1 MSESRDVSELS
12 KKPLAGVRVLEIAS
26 YIAGPYCCTLMAEF
40 GAEVIKIELPGVGE
54 AGRYYGTKT
63 AAPDATFMFLSENRN
78 KKSITIDLRRPEGAA
93 LLKRLVRT
101 SDVVVENFQ
110 PGTLESWGAGW
121 EDLHAENPRLVMARI
136 TGFGQTGPARDRPG
150 FGRIGVAFGGLGFL
164 TGYPDRAPTSPGTA
178 TLADYMSG
186 LFAANGVLLALRAR
200 DAHGIGQYIDLGI
213 YESVFRILDEVAPV
227 YHATGKVRQRTGPAS
242 ANSVPH
248 SNFESKDHRW
258 VGIACT
264 SDRIFARLAEAMGKP
279 ELAAADRWGTYAA
292 RRADDE
298 AVNAC
303 VTAWTRTLDR
313 DDILRICEAHQVASG
328 AVYAID
334 EIFEDPHYAAREN
347 LLKIHDSRVGDV
359 VVPNV
364 VPRLSKTPGS
374 VESLGPS
381 LGAHNR
387 EVFEG
392 LLGMTPAEVDALASR
407 KVI

>member
-1 MSESRDVSELS
+1 MSGSEAASRIG
-12 KKPLAGVRVLEIAS
+12 KKPLAGIRVLEMAS

-54 AGRYYGTKT
+54 AGRYYGTKS
-63 AAPDATFMFLSENRN
+63 AAEDATFMFLSENRN
-78 KKSITIDLRRPEGAA
+78 KKSITIDLRTPEGVA
-93 LLKRLVRT
+93 LLKRLVRL

-121 EDLHAENPRLVMARI
+121 EDLRAENARLIMARI
-136 TGFGQTGPARDRPG
+136 TGFGQTGPAKDRPG

-178 TLADYMSG
+178 TLADYLSG
-186 LFAANGVLLALRAR
+186 LFASNGVLLALRAR
-200 DAHGIGQYIDLGI
+200 DAHGIGQFIDLGI
-213 YESVFRILDEVAPV
+213 YEAVFRILDEVAPV
-227 YHATGKVRQRTGPAS
+227 FHATGKVRERTGPAS

-258 VGIACT
+258 IGIACT
-264 SDRIFARLAEAMGKP
+264 SDKIFARLARAMGKP
-279 ELAAADRWGTYAA
+279 ELAAADRWATYAA
-292 RRADDE
+292 RRAEAE

-303 VTAWTRTLDR
+303 VTAWTTSLNR
-313 DDILRICEAHQVASG
+313 DDILRVCEEYQVASG

-334 EIFEDPHYAAREN
+334 EIFADAHYAAREN
-347 LLKIHDSRVGDV
+347 LLKLHDSRVGDV

-364 VPRLSKTPGS
+364 VPRLSETPGV

-392 LLGMTPAEVDALASR
+392 LLGMTSAEIGALASR
-407 KVI
+407 KII